1 MIIAV
6 DVDGILCP
14 DLHNNFMDAI
24 PYIDSIKTI
33 NILYDMGH
41 EIVIY
46 TARGTINN
54 KFKEDLELT
63 IKQLN
68 NWGVK
73 YNRIERKI
81 FFDILLDDK
90 ALQSTD
96 TLKKMF
102 DKVGGIK
109 IE

>member
-1 MIIAV
+1 MEAT
-6 DVDGILCP
+6 
-14 DLHNNFMDAI
+14 

-33 NILYDMGH
+33 NILYNMGH
-41 EIVIY
+41 EIIIY

-54 KFKEDLELT
+54 KYEEDLELT
-63 IKQLN
+63 KKQLES
-68 NWGVK
+68 WGVM
-73 YNRIERKI
+73 YSRIERKI

-102 DKVGGIK
+102 DKIGGKK